1 MNKNKKTKQILSRLM
16 GLDNPKADQQLVK
29 IARGIIGDIKK
40 SKEND
45 SVWENL
51 DLLQEFVYKIPDQV
65 IEVAR
70 YIIGKKPTP
79 ATLHKTPMGELEG
92 KSHKDLLLKSIE
104 ILGHIRY
111 IAHKEM
117 LKLIAVLSLHEDS
130 AVKNKALEVI
140 KKFSQYD
147 YNVLTKSKIGYGA
160 QREAL
165 DFVLAWPRKEQ
176 LRHIE
181 LVEIVLRELLN
192 PSFEGIT
199 SGLNDQAQ
207 YTITMHSGVV
217 SPTDFLKK
225 MRREAIDLAYELYKA
240 AEDPKLKLK
249 LIGVFDEASRTPGNV
264 LYGDDVA
271 QMIVDDLKYIAEI
284 YRKIVFGE
292 TGDKMTDHLGIVA
305 TIEERLYWINRSEKR
320 KVEKSE
326 KLRSDILKDEL
337 YHLFRLLVGD
347 PVTYQEQEGWDTAE
361 KSRGEEIDQLLN
373 SMNEVG
379 LERWFEKLNKIAGQH
394 TIIEEWKF
402 NPFKG
407 FIRKLSEK
415 KPQISDEIL
424 GKAFEAN
431 SSIKHFMSSF
441 LDGFRTGAHFM
452 EWDKYAGMIIDAK
465 DQFLVTAM
473 VFSLNLP
480 QDSDLEKLIRE
491 QDINFLENITKRSGS
506 FSFLKKE
513 TDDRV
518 LQYALFN
525 TLARNFVRSHKKIES
540 LMVEEIKNYPKYL
553 NIFFSELPMATHRK
567 WIDVKELRPET
578 IEFLKEKMI
587 EIPDIDWH
595 VQGLLLEIGEVY
607 GLEPVLGVFMGRIGK
622 DEKKKEKEGRRI
634 TDERYEVIP
643 YHFNPGLSKFIVE
656 HPEYIKIAGDWV
668 SKMTADWSIYNWHVS
683 HLFQRL
689 GKGFSEII
697 ASLIERGGDDNLLK
711 AARAMHSIDGTNFE
725 LCIEIIRKTDN
736 KKILSQIDSNMYTTG
751 VVSGEYGLAEA
762 YEGKAKMLE
771 KYKADESERVKKF
784 ADRMSKSFLDSAKRE
799 RQRADE
805 EKQLRKIEFEG

>member
-1 MNKNKKTKQILSRLM
+1 MSLDNKKADEYLANLANQIKTEISNNS
-16 GLDNPKADQQLVK
+16 G
-29 IARGIIGDIKK
+29 
-40 SKEND
+40 ND
-45 SVWENL
+45 EIFEYL
-51 DLLQEFVYKIPDQV
+51 DLLAEFVYKV
-65 IEVAR
+65 HKETIEIAS
-70 YIIGKKPTP
+70 YIFEKKPIPP
-79 ATLHKTPMGELEG
+79 AINKSPFGEFEG
-92 KSHKDLLLKSIE
+92 KSHKDLMLKGIELLD
-104 ILGHIRY
+104 HIRY

-117 LKLIAVLSLHEDS
+117 FKLMAVLSLHEDS

-192 PSFEGIT
+192 PSFEGTT

-225 MRREAIDLAYELYKA
+225 MRREVIDLAYELYKA

-249 LIGVFDEASRTPGNV
+249 LIGVFDEASRAPGNV

-271 QMIVDDLKYIAEI
+271 QMIVDDLKYIADI

-320 KVEKSE
+320 RVEESE
-326 KLRSDILKDEL
+326 KLRDDILGDKL
-337 YHLFRLLVGD
+337 YHLFRLFVGD

-361 KSRGEEIDQLLN
+361 KGRDNEIDEIIKSIEIDQLKN
-373 SMNEVG
+373 
-379 LERWFEKLNKIAGQH
+379 WFEKLNKIAGQH
-394 TIIEEWKF
+394 TIVEEWKF
-402 NPFKG
+402 NPLKG
-407 FIRKLSEK
+407 FIRKLSET
-415 KPQISDEIL
+415 KPKIADNIL
-424 GKAFEAN
+424 GRAFETN
-431 SSIKHFMSSF
+431 STLKHFTSSF

-452 EWDKYAGMIIDAK
+452 EWDKYADMIINAN

-480 QDSDLEKLIRE
+480 QGSDLKKLIRE
-491 QDINFLENITKRSGS
+491 QDIDLLENITKRNGS

-513 TDDRV
+513 TDDRI
-518 LQYALFN
+518 LQYALFSA
-525 TLARNFVRSHKKIES
+525 LARNFVRSPERIEP
-540 LMVEEIKNYPKYL
+540 LIVEEIKNHPKYL

-567 WIDVKELRPET
+567 WIDVKKLHSET
-578 IEFLKEKMI
+578 IDFLKEKMI

-595 VQGLLLEIGEVY
+595 AQGLLLEIGEVY
-607 GLEPVLGVFMGRIGK
+607 GLEPVLDVFMGRIRK
-622 DEKKKEKEGRRI
+622 DEKKKEEEGRRI

-656 HPEYIKIAGDWV
+656 HPEYIKIAGDWI
-668 SKMTADWSIYNWHVS
+668 SKMTTDWSIYNWHVS

-697 ASLIERGGDDNLLK
+697 ASLIEKGGDDNLLK

-725 LCIEIIRKTDN
+725 LCIDIVRQTDN
-736 KKILSQIDSNMYTTG
+736 KRILSQIDSNMYTTG
-751 VVSGEYGLAEA
+751 VVSGEYGLVEA
-762 YEGKAKMLE
+762 YENKAKMLE
-771 KYKADESERVKKF
+771 KYKTDENERVKKF

>member
-1 MNKNKKTKQILSRLM
+1 MSNSKKQILSRLM
-16 GLDNPKADQQLVK
+16 GLDNPKADKLLVK
-29 IARGIIGDIKK
+29 FAQDIFVDIKK
-40 SKEND
+40 SKDNESILD
-45 SVWENL
+45 GL
-51 DLLQEFVYKIPDQV
+51 DLVNEFVYKAPKETIKIV
-65 IEVAR
+65 N
-70 YIIGKKPTP
+70 YIFDKK
-79 ATLHKTPMGELEG
+79 
-92 KSHKDLLLKSIE
+92 S
-104 ILGHIRY
+104 
-111 IAHKEM
+111 
-117 LKLIAVLSLHEDS
+117 
-130 AVKNKALEVI
+130 
-140 KKFSQYD
+140 SQYD
-147 YNVLTKSKIGYGA
+147 YNVLTKSKLGYSV
-160 QREAL
+160 QRKVL
-165 DFVLAWPRKEQ
+165 DFVMAWPREEQ
-176 LRHIE
+176 LQRIE
-181 LVEIVLRELLN
+181 FVEVVLRELLN
-192 PSFEGIT
+192 PSFEGTT
-199 SGLNDQAQ
+199 SGLNDKAQ

-225 MRREAIDLAYELYKA
+225 MRREAIDLTHELYKA

-271 QMIVDDLKYIAEI
+271 QMIVDDLKYIADI

-292 TGDKMTDHLGIVA
+292 TGGKMTDHLGIVA

-320 KVEKSE
+320 RVEESE
-326 KLRSDILKDEL
+326 KLREDILGDEL
-337 YHLFRLLVGD
+337 YHLFRLFVGD
-347 PVTYQEQEGWDTAE
+347 PITYQEQEGWDTAE
-361 KSRGEEIDQLLN
+361 KTRNDEIDEIIKSIEIDQLEN
-373 SMNEVG
+373 
-379 LERWFEKLNKIAGQH
+379 WFEKLNKIAGQH
-394 TIIEEWKF
+394 TIVEEWKF

-407 FIRKLSEK
+407 FIRKLSETK
-415 KPQISDEIL
+415 TKVAGNTL
-424 GKAFEAN
+424 GRAFETN
-431 SSIKHFMSSF
+431 SALKHFTSSF

-465 DQFLVTAM
+465 DQFLVTAI

-480 QDSDLEKLIRE
+480 PDSDLEKLIRE
-491 QDINFLENITKRSGS
+491 RDIDLLDNITKRNGS

-513 TDDRV
+513 TDDRI
-518 LQYALFN
+518 LQYALFS
-525 TLARNFVRSHKKIES
+525 TLARNFVRSPERIEP
-540 LMVEEIKNYPKYL
+540 LIVEEVKNHPKYL

-567 WIDVKELRPET
+567 WIDVKKLHSET
-578 IEFLKEKMI
+578 IDFLKEKMI

-607 GLEPVLGVFMGRIGK
+607 GLEPVLDVFMGRIRK
-622 DEKKKEKEGRRI
+622 DEKKKEEEGRRI

-656 HPEYIKIAGDWV
+656 HPEYIKIAGDWI
-668 SKMTADWSIYNWHVS
+668 SKMTTDWSIYNWHVS

-697 ASLIERGGDDNLLK
+697 ASLIEKGGDDNLLK

-725 LCIEIIRKTDN
+725 LCIDIVRQTDN
-736 KKILSQIDSNMYTTG
+736 KRIFSQIDSNMYTTG

-762 YEGKAKMLE
+762 YENKAKMLE
-771 KYKADESERVKKF
+771 KYKTDENERVKKF

>member
-1 MNKNKKTKQILSRLM
+1 MSNSKKQILSRLM
-16 GLDNPKADQQLVK
+16 GLDNPKADKLLVK
-29 IARGIIGDIKK
+29 FAQDIFVDIKK
-40 SKEND
+40 SKDNESILD
-45 SVWENL
+45 GL
-51 DLLQEFVYKIPDQV
+51 DLVNEFVYKAPKETIKIV
-65 IEVAR
+65 N
-70 YIIGKKPTP
+70 YIFDKKPMPPT
-79 ATLHKTPMGELEG
+79 AHKSKFGEFEG
-92 KSHKDLLLKSIE
+92 KSHKDLMLKGIELLD
-104 ILGHIRY
+104 HIRY
-111 IAHKEM
+111 IVPDEV
-117 LKLIAVLSLHEDS
+117 LKLAAQLSLDENS
-130 AVKNKALEVI
+130 AIKGKALEVV

-147 YNVLTKSKIGYGA
+147 YNVLTKSKLGYSV
-160 QREAL
+160 QRKVL
-165 DFVLAWPRKEQ
+165 DFVMAWPREEQ
-176 LRHIE
+176 LQRIE
-181 LVEIVLRELLN
+181 FVEVVLRELLN
-192 PSFEGIT
+192 PSFEGTT
-199 SGLNDQAQ
+199 SGLNDKAQ

-225 MRREAIDLAYELYKA
+225 MRREAIDLTHELYKA

-271 QMIVDDLKYIAEI
+271 QMIVDDLKYIADI

-292 TGDKMTDHLGIVA
+292 TGGKMTDHLGIVA
-305 TIEERLYWINRSEKR
+305 TIEERLCWINRSEKR
-320 KVEKSE
+320 RVEESE
-326 KLRSDILKDEL
+326 KLRDDILGDEL
-337 YHLFRLLVGD
+337 YHLFRLFVGD

-361 KSRGEEIDQLLN
+361 KTRNDEIDEIIKSIEIDQLEN
-373 SMNEVG
+373 
-379 LERWFEKLNKIAGQH
+379 WFEKLNKIAGQH
-394 TIIEEWKF
+394 TIVEEWKF

-407 FIRKLSEK
+407 FIRKLSETK
-415 KPQISDEIL
+415 TKVAGNTL
-424 GKAFEAN
+424 GRAFETN
-431 SSIKHFMSSF
+431 SALKHFTSSF

-465 DQFLVTAM
+465 DQFLVTAI

-480 QDSDLEKLIRE
+480 PDSDLEKLIRE
-491 QDINFLENITKRSGS
+491 RDIDLLENITKRNGS

-513 TDDRV
+513 TDDRI
-518 LQYALFN
+518 LQYALFS
-525 TLARNFVRSHKKIES
+525 TLARNFVRSPERIEP
-540 LMVEEIKNYPKYL
+540 LIVEEVKNHPKYL

-567 WIDVKELRPET
+567 WIDVKKLHSET
-578 IEFLKEKMI
+578 IDFLKEKMI

-607 GLEPVLGVFMGRIGK
+607 GLEPVLDVFMGRIRK

-711 AARAMHSIDGTNFE
+711 ATRAMHSIDGTNFE
-725 LCIEIIRKTDN
+725 LCIDIVRQTDN
-736 KKILSQIDSNMYTTG
+736 KRILSQIDSNMYTTG

-762 YEGKAKMLE
+762 YENKAKMLE
-771 KYKADESERVKKF
+771 KYKTDENERVKKF

>member
-1 MNKNKKTKQILSRLM
+1 MLKGIEL
-16 GLDNPKADQQLVK
+16 LD
-29 IARGIIGDIKK
+29 
-40 SKEND
+40 
-45 SVWENL
+45 
-51 DLLQEFVYKIPDQV
+51 
-65 IEVAR
+65 
-70 YIIGKKPTP
+70 
-79 ATLHKTPMGELEG
+79 
-92 KSHKDLLLKSIE
+92 
-104 ILGHIRY
+104 HIRY
-111 IAHKEM
+111 IVPDEV
-117 LKLIAVLSLHEDS
+117 LKLAAQLSLDENS
-130 AVKNKALEVI
+130 AIKGRALEVI

-147 YNVLTKSKIGYGA
+147 YNVLTKSKLGYSV
-160 QREAL
+160 QRRAL

-192 PSFEGIT
+192 PSFEGTT
-199 SGLNDQAQ
+199 SGLNDKAQ

-225 MRREAIDLAYELYKA
+225 MRREAIDLGYELYKA
-240 AEDPKLKLK
+240 VEDPKLKLK
-249 LIGVFDEASRTPGNV
+249 LIGVFDEAGRTPGNV

-271 QMIVDDLKYIAEI
+271 QMIADDLKYIADI
-284 YRKIVFGE
+284 YHKIVFGE
-292 TGDKMTDHLGIVA
+292 TGDKMTDYLGIVA

-320 KVEKSE
+320 RVEKSE
-326 KLRSDILKDEL
+326 KLRRDILNDEL

-361 KSRGEEIDQLLN
+361 KSRGEEIDQLIG
-373 SMNEVG
+373 SINEVG
-379 LERWFEKLNKIAGQH
+379 LEGWFEKLNKIAGQH

-431 SSIKHFMSSF
+431 SSIKHFTSSF
-441 LDGFRTGAHFM
+441 FDGFRTGAHFE

-491 QDINFLENITKRSGS
+491 QDVDLLENITKRNGS

-513 TDDRV
+513 TDDRI

-525 TLARNFVRSHKKIES
+525 TLARNFARSHKRIEP
-540 LMVEEIKNYPKYL
+540 LIVEEIKNYPKYL

-567 WIDVKELRPET
+567 WIDVKELLPET

-595 VQGLLLEIGEVY
+595 VQDLLLEIGEIC
-607 GLEPVLGVFMGRIGK
+607 GPEPVLDVFMRRIRK
-622 DEKKKEKEGRRI
+622 DEEKKEKEGRRI
-634 TDERYEVIP
+634 TDERHEVIP

-656 HPEYIKIAGDWV
+656 HTEYIKIAGDWV

-697 ASLIERGGDDNLLK
+697 ASLIEKSGDDNLLK

-736 KKILSQIDSNMYTTG
+736 KRILSQVDSNMYTTG

-771 KYKADESERVKKF
+771 KYKTDESERVKKF